1 MNPVQRLQS
10 FQYELR
16 PNGQQARQMRRFA
29 GACRFVFNK
38 ALALQQER
46 RSAGEKKLSYPQ
58 LCQTLTEWKKQPEL
72 AWLNDA
78 PSQSLQQALKNLKRA
93 YTNFF
98 EKRAAFPRFKKKGQ
112 SESFRYPQ
120 GFQLDQANGR
130 IFLPKLGWM
139 RLRLSRPVLGTVK
152 NVTISLRAGKWF
164 VSIQTERE
172 VEQPVLQATSA
183 IGIDMGIARFATFSD
198 GDFLAPLN
206 SFKRHQV
213 RLARYQRR
221 MARKVKF
228 SNNWKKEKAKVQKI
242 HTRIANCRNDFL
254 HKATTAISQNHAL
267 VCIEDLQVGNLS
279 KSAKGSKDKPGKN
292 VKAKSGLNRSIMDQG
307 WYEFRRQLTYKLEW
321 AGGML
326 MAVPPHNTSRTC
338 PCCGHIS
345 PDNRRTQAEFLC
357 VQCGHHNHADVVGA
371 MNILERGLRL
381 LACGEDV
388 SRAKVA
394 RPKRAASM
402 KQEPTEATRAQHGA
416 GTGAVGIPVI

>member
-1 MNPVQRLQS
+1 MNAVQHLQS

-16 PNGQQARQMRRFA
+16 PNGQQAGQMRRFA

-78 PSQSLQQALKNLKRA
+78 PSQSLQQALKNLERA

-164 VSIQTERE
+164 VS
-172 VEQPVLQATSA
+172 
-183 IGIDMGIARFATFSD
+183 
-198 GDFLAPLN
+198 
-206 SFKRHQV
+206 
-213 RLARYQRR
+213 
-221 MARKVKF
+221 
-228 SNNWKKEKAKVQKI
+228 
-242 HTRIANCRNDFL
+242 
-254 HKATTAISQNHAL
+254 
-267 VCIEDLQVGNLS
+267 
-279 KSAKGSKDKPGKN
+279 
-292 VKAKSGLNRSIMDQG
+292 
-307 WYEFRRQLTYKLEW
+307 
-321 AGGML
+321 
-326 MAVPPHNTSRTC
+326 
-338 PCCGHIS
+338 
-345 PDNRRTQAEFLC
+345 
-357 VQCGHHNHADVVGA
+357 
-371 MNILERGLRL
+371 
-381 LACGEDV
+381 
-388 SRAKVA
+388 
-394 RPKRAASM
+394 
-402 KQEPTEATRAQHGA
+402 
-416 GTGAVGIPVI
+416 